1 MSAISMHLTRLAR
14 LSAPVIL
21 GMSLT
26 APLALA
32 DTGKEPAGLPLE
44 ELRTFGEV
52 FERIKRAY
60 VHEVDDKE
68 LLENAIR
75 GMLSG
80 LDPHSNY
87 LKPEDFE
94 ELQESTQGEFGGL
107 GLEVGSENGFIKVV
121 TPLDDTPA
129 AKAGLKPQDLIIKL
143 DDTPVKGMSLQKAV
157 EMMRGKPGTDIRL
170 TIVRDGVEGPFEVT
184 LTRDLIRITSVKHRM
199 LDEHYG
205 YIRITQFQVHTGEE
219 VEKSLLKL
227 HEKAGSK
234 LRGLVLDLRNNPG
247 GVLQAAVEVAD
258 AFITEGLIVYTEG
271 RLNNSELRFSATGR
285 DPSLGIP
292 VVILINEGTASASE
306 IVSGAL
312 QDHRRAVIMGTQ
324 SFGKGSVQTVLP
336 LASDRA
342 LKLTT
347 ALYFTPSGR
356 SIQAQG
362 VSPDIEVRPARL
374 TPLETKLQVTEADLD
389 GHLEVDQQDSTDD
402 TATPDKKQDKRS
414 VSKKE
419 DLAQTDYQLFEAL
432 SLLKGLHIL
441 QPEK

>member
-1 MSAISMHLTRLAR
+1 MHLTRLAR

-32 DTGKEPAGLPLE
+32 ETAKEPAGLPLE

-129 AKAGLKPQDLIIKL
+129 AQAGLKPQDLIIKL

-247 GVLQAAVEVAD
+247 GVLQAAVEVVD

-271 RLNNSELRFSATGR
+271 RLNNSELRFSATDR

-324 SFGKGSVQTVLP
+324 SFGKGSVQTILP
-336 LASDRA
+336 LASERA

-389 GHLEVDQQDSTDD
+389 GHLEVDQKNSTDG

>member
-1 MSAISMHLTRLAR
+1 MSALTTQLARLAR
-14 LSAPVIL
+14 RTAPVIL
-21 GMSLT
+21 GLSLT
-26 APLALA
+26 APPVLAEA
-32 DTGKEPAGLPLE
+32 TKEPAGLPLE

-60 VHEVDDKE
+60 VHPVDDKD
-68 LLENAIR
+68 LLEDAIK

-80 LDPHSNY
+80 LDPHSTY

-199 LDEHYG
+199 LDDNFG

-227 HEKAGSK
+227 HEQADDNK
-234 LRGLVLDLRNNPG
+234 LNGLVLDLRNNPG

-271 RLNNSELRFSATGR
+271 RLNNSELRFSATAK
-285 DPSLGIP
+285 DPSQGIP

-312 QDHRRAVIMGTQ
+312 QDHKRAIIMGTQ

-374 TPLETKLQVTEADLD
+374 TPLETRLQVTEADLD
-389 GHLEVDQQDSTDD
+389 GHLEVGQENPDNPPEKTKKDQ
-402 TATPDKKQDKRS
+402 TPAS
-414 VSKKE
+414 SPHN
-419 DLAQTDYQLFEAL
+419 LAETDYQLFEAL